1 MRCKF
6 LLMALCLTSSHAYSG
21 YDTGPETSG
30 ARVSQNGNPASASAP
45 QSFLPGRA
53 ESFHQKFTPHFTDW
67 FFHGGD
73 YTRYILLNTPEFF
86 LQSVFNETGTVA
98 RLPVELNVEVADFL
112 TSSKLG
118 KMPLARYVDE
128 SPTDGAI
135 IVHKGKIVFEA
146 YPRMKPGDV
155 HIWFSISKTV
165 ASLAVSILE
174 QRGLIDVSKPID
186 FYLAELK
193 GSTWAG
199 VPVIDVLDMASGV
212 DCSEAHADL
221 KSCFWN
227 FYNAFGWPVTELAK
241 EDPWRT
247 LREMRKLR
255 PSGEVYDYSSVNTEV
270 LNRLVT
276 VVSGDRYADFVER
289 EIWGRVGA
297 QSTAFL
303 TSTPSGNAFSA
314 GGMISTLRDL
324 ARYGLLFSPSG
335 RKTDNP
341 VVSDTLLSKIQ
352 KEGRPELTEGLKYV
366 HEYLGDKS
374 FRHNTYQWDIV
385 TSEGDFY
392 KAGVGGQGL
401 YISPSRDLVIAWF
414 GTHTEKRDHN
424 QMQRV
429 ARQLAKSG
437 LFDD

>member
-1 MRCKF
+1 
-6 LLMALCLTSSHAYSG
+6 MALCLTSSHAYSG
-21 YDTGPETSG
+21 SDPSP
-30 ARVSQNGNPASASAP
+30 AAPRAQASQNGSPASAGVP
-45 QSFLPGRA
+45 QSFPSGQA
-53 ESFHQKFTPHFTDW
+53 ESFHQQFTPYFTDW
-67 FFHGGD
+67 FFQGGG
-73 YTRYILLNTPEFF
+73 YTRYVLLNTPEFF
-86 LQSVFNETGTVA
+86 LQSVFNETGTVTS
-98 RLPVELNVEVADFL
+98 LPVKLNPKVAAFVI
-112 TSSKLG
+112 SSKIG
-118 KMPLARYVDE
+118 EMPLGRYVDE

-135 IVHKGKIVFEA
+135 VVHKGKIVFEA
-146 YPRMKPGDV
+146 YPRMKPMDK
-155 HIWFSISKTV
+155 HLWFSISKTV
-165 ASLAVSILE
+165 ASLAVSVLE
-174 QRGLIDVSKPID
+174 QRGLIDVRKPVD
-186 FYLAELK
+186 FYLPELK
-193 GSTWAG
+193 GSAWAN

-227 FYNAFGWPVTELAK
+227 FYNAFGWPVSELAK
-241 EDPWRT
+241 DDPWQT
-247 LREMRKLR
+247 LQEMKRLR
-255 PSGEVYDYSSVNTEV
+255 PSGEIYDYSSVNTEV

-324 ARYGLLFSPSG
+324 ARYGLLFAPSG
-335 RKTDNP
+335 RKADNP
-341 VVSDTLLSKIQ
+341 VVSDALLSRIQ
-352 KEGRPELTEGLKYV
+352 KEGRPELTKGLKYA
-366 HEYLGDKS
+366 HEYLGDNS
-374 FRHNTYQWDIV
+374 FHHNTYQWDIV
-385 TSEGDFY
+385 TVEGDFY